1 MHAHYFLGMSR
12 GEITKSRGLGSS
24 CCEEKRGFMNNRRRS
39 IGRGSDM
46 VRKLAVAQW
55 RADARERFR
64 VGAYSEALRLKW
76 YRHRGI
82 G

>member
-1 MHAHYFLGMSR
+1 
-12 GEITKSRGLGSS
+12 
-24 CCEEKRGFMNNRRRS
+24 MNNRRRS
-39 IGRGSDM
+39 IGKGSDM

-55 RADARERFR
+55 RADARERFW